1 LLPKP
6 GRIDTHQQAPS
17 SSKEGAS
24 AGERLPPKRTQS
36 FGEID
41 IESIGALA
49 PTPTPEQRLRP
60 YQPGGVGSNRPG
72 PGPAQAKP
80 SQKPTKQGM
89 PAVRRPHIPATS
101 VVGEETPPPR
111 ETPTRQGLEAVSR
124 IAQEETR
131 IAKAGVLAEAIAEAQ
146 RDHDKPTKIGS
157 LDAPPASSGSRG
169 SRSAPSASG
178 VASRDERVAAI
189 RELYAQGNAD
199 AALMIASEVASDFA
213 AATGSRPPPIGST
226 PPLGADDPYGGLI
239 PIEDDI
245 EIVFDHAADARDN
258 TAVAASPDS
267 RRLVA
272 MTSQSRIPRL
282 LLGPNEIAKLPM
294 DPRAAFL
301 TSFIDG
307 QQTMEEILDVCAMP
321 EAEALELIERL
332 RQLGAISID

>member
-1 LLPKP
+1 LLPKV
-6 GRIDTHQQAPS
+6 GRSNHQAHQAPES
-17 SSKEGAS
+17 SSGAA

-41 IESIGALA
+41 IEAIGALA
-49 PTPTPEQRLRP
+49 PERPRP
-60 YQPGGVGSNRPG
+60 YQPGGAGAPTSNR

-89 PAVRRPHIPATS
+89 PAVRRQHIPAAPLL
-101 VVGEETPPPR
+101 GEETPPPR

-124 IAQEETR
+124 IAEEETR
-131 IAKAGVLAEAIAEAQ
+131 IAKAGALAEAIAEAQ

-169 SRSAPSASG
+169 SRNGPSASG
-178 VASRDERVAAI
+178 VASKDERVAAI

-213 AATGSRPPPIGST
+213 ASQPPPV
-226 PPLGADDPYGGLI
+226 ADDPYGGLI
-239 PIEDDI
+239 PVEDDDDALGI
-245 EIVFDHAADARDN
+245 DIDIVIAGHGADSPDS
-258 TAVAASPDS
+258 TAIVEPSADS

-307 QQTMEEILDVCAMP
+307 TQSMEEILDVCAMP
-321 EAEALELIERL
+321 EAEALELMERL
-332 RQLGAISID
+332 RTLGAITID